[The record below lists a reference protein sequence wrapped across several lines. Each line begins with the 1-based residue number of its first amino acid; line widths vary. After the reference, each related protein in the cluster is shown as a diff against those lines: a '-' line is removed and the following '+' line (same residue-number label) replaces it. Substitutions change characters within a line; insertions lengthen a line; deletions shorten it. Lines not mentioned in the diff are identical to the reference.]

1 MKLCDAHCHLAN
13 LAEVMPLKTLVEEA
27 AELGIT
33 HFLSSALRKSELE
46 YYTELTDVTDSKVL
60 YSAGIHPFFEACD
73 LEYADLEE
81 LCQRNLIWAI
91 GEIGLDR
98 GNPEYA
104 VMEKIFVRQL
114 DLAMDYRLPVVLHIV
129 GHQQQAFDIL
139 RSYPLKFLIH
149 GYAGS
154 LQAFNTFTRLDS
166 YFTISERILKED
178 KRDLLKAML
187 KSRRFLFESDITQ
200 YYVKEGEANPLLR
213 AQAVLDEVAELY
225 NIDPAILISIQ
236 AANYQALTGYSL

>member
-1 MKLCDAHCHLAN
+1 MKICDAHCHLAN
-13 LAEVMPLKTLVEEA
+13 LAEIMPLQALFEDADEQ
-27 AELGIT
+27 GIT

-46 YYTELTDVTDSKVL
+46 YYKEHTDEALSKLL

-104 VMEKIFVRQL
+104 VMEDLFVRQL

-129 GHQQQAFDIL
+129 GHQQQAFEIL
-139 RSYPLKFLIH
+139 RSYPLKLLIH

-154 LQAFNTFTRLDS
+154 LQAFQTFTRLDS
-166 YFTISERILKED
+166 YFTISQRILRED
-178 KRDLLKAML
+178 KRDLLWAML
-187 KSRRFLFESDITQ
+187 KCRRFLFESDITQ
-200 YYVKEGEANPLLR
+200 YYVKEEEANPLLR
-213 AQAVLDEVAELY
+213 VKAVLDEVAEIFK
-225 NIDPAILISIQ
+225 IDPAILTSIQ
-236 AANYQALTGYSL
+236 AANYKALTGKAL

>member
-1 MKLCDAHCHLAN
+1 
-13 LAEVMPLKTLVEEA
+13 
-27 AELGIT
+27 
-33 HFLSSALRKSELE
+33 LRKSDLT
-46 YYTELTDVTDSKVL
+46 YYKELTDSAPNGVL

-73 LEYADLEE
+73 LEFSDLET
-81 LCQRNLIWAI
+81 LCEEKLIWAI

-104 VMEKIFVRQL
+104 VMQKIFVQQL
-114 DLAMDYRLPVVLHIV
+114 DLAMDHRLPVVLHIV

-139 RSYPLKFLIH
+139 RAYPIKYLIH

-154 LQAFNTFTRLDS
+154 LQAFQTFTRLDS

-178 KRDLLKAML
+178 KHDLLKAML

-213 AQAVLDEVAELY
+213 VKAVLDEVAELY
-225 NIDPAILISIQ
+225 RIDPAVLISIQ
-236 AANYQALTGYSL
+236 AANYKALTGYAL

>member
-1 MKLCDAHCHLAN
+1 MKICDAHCHLAN
-13 LAEVMPLKTLVEEA
+13 LAEIMSLPALLDEA

-33 HFLSSALRKSELE
+33 HFLSSALRKSELS
-46 YYTELTDVTDSKVL
+46 YYKELTEETGNKVL

-104 VMEKIFVRQL
+104 VMEDIFVRQL

-139 RSYPLKFLIH
+139 RSYPIKYLIH

-154 LQAFNTFTRLDS
+154 LQAFQTFTRLDS

-213 AQAVLDEVAELY
+213 VKAVLDEVAEIY
-225 NIDPAILISIQ
+225 NIDPSILISIQ
-236 AANYQALTGYSL
+236 AANYQALTGHAL

>member
-1 MKLCDAHCHLAN
+1 MNICDAHCHLAN
-13 LAEVMPLKTLVEEA
+13 LADLMPLQALLEEA
-27 AELGIT
+27 AEQNIT

-46 YYTELTDVTDSKVL
+46 YYQELTKTTGNKLL

-73 LEYADLEE
+73 LEFADLEA
-81 LCQRNLIWAI
+81 LCKKELIWAI

-104 VMEKIFVRQL
+104 VMENIFVRQL

-139 RSYPLKFLIH
+139 RSYPIRYLIH

-166 YFTISERILKED
+166 YFTISERILKEE

-187 KSRRFLFESDITQ
+187 KSRRFLFESDIAQ

-213 AQAVLDEVAELY
+213 VKAVLNEVAELFSV
-225 NIDPAILISIQ
+225 DPEILIKIQ
-236 AANYQALTGYSL
+236 ANNFKLLTGHAI

>member
-1 MKLCDAHCHLAN
+1 MNICDAHCHLAN
-13 LAEVMPLKTLVEEA
+13 LAEIIPLQNLLDEA
-27 AELGIT
+27 AEHGIT

-46 YYTELTDVTDSKVL
+46 YYTKLTEVAGNQVL

-73 LEYADLEE
+73 LDFSDLEE

-104 VMEKIFVRQL
+104 VMEHKFVRQL

-139 RSYPLKFLIH
+139 RSYPIKYLIH

-154 LQAFNTFTRLDS
+154 RQAFQTFTRLDS
-166 YFTISERILKED
+166 YFTISKRVLRED

-187 KSRRFLFESDITQ
+187 KSKRFLFESDIAQ
-200 YYVKEGEANPLLR
+200 YYVKEGEKNPLLR
-213 AQAVLDEVAELY
+213 VKSVLNEVAELF
-225 NIDPAILISIQ
+225 NIDPEILIRIQ
-236 AANYQALTGYSL
+236 AANYLLLTGQAL